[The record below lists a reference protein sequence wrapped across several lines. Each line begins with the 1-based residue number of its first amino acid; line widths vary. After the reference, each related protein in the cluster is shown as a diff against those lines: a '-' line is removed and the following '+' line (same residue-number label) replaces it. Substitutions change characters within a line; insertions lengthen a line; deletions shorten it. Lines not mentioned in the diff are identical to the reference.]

1 LEWLNEKANGLNV
14 RLRIIPRASKNEIQ
28 GVHDGALKVRLTSPP
43 IDGKAN
49 QALIKFMSKTLSIS
63 KTQIEL
69 IQGQAGRLKIV
80 RITGISKRVLIRKTD
95 EAIR

>member
-1 LEWLNEKANGLNV
+1 MEWLNEKANGLNV